1 MKPKSAIAKGKE
13 LEIHICDR
21 IIETGLDTRAKR
33 SPGSGNGTR
42 EKSDIDTSVGING
55 RNLGIEAKNQKT
67 IKLPEW
73 WRQTRKL
80 ESLGREPVLVLKLPN
95 ERFEGTLAVIYLETF
110 LELLQGQSGGVCDKE
125 HLPESLKWKM
135 KRLKDYAHDLFKEL

>member
-42 EKSDIDTSVGING
+42 ETDHS
-55 RNLGIEAKNQKT
+55 KN
-67 IKLPEW
+67 
-73 WRQTRKL
+73 
-80 ESLGREPVLVLKLPN
+80 ES
-95 ERFEGTLAVIYLETF
+95 GT
-110 LELLQGQSGGVCDKE
+110 G
-125 HLPESLKWKM
+125 
-135 KRLKDYAHDLFKEL
+135 